1 MKNKTISNSSFRDPG
16 GFIFFREGQP
26 YRQINKMY
34 KEHYDHFINSGLF
47 EKLTKKNLI
56 IPHKEVEDKGV
67 KSEDCYKVIKP
78 EKIPFVSYPYEWSFG
93 QLKDAAL
100 ITLKIQKLAL
110 EYGMILKDSSAYNIQ
125 FSAGKPIFIDT
136 LSFKKYTEGA
146 PWAAYRQFCQHFLAP
161 LSLMSYR
168 DARLNQ
174 LFRVFLD
181 GPPLDLAASLLPF
194 SARLRPALL
203 AHLYLHGKSQA
214 RFGNKAIKKSAY
226 SIKRHSLLALVDNL
240 ESAIKKLKW
249 RMPETEWGKY
259 YSHTNYSTE
268 ALEFKK
274 QIITNFFN
282 KIKPR
287 MVWDI
292 GANTGLFSRLAAQQ
306 GIKTISFDIDCA
318 AVEKNY
324 QECLI
329 KSEKNIL
336 PLFLDLTNPSP
347 AIGWDNK
354 ERMSL
359 LERGPADTV
368 MALALIHHLAISNN
382 LPLGKI
388 AKFFSKASQSL
399 IIEFI
404 PKTDS
409 NVQKLLSSR
418 EDIFPDYTQENFES
432 EFKKY
437 FNIQTAVNIK
447 GSDRVL
453 CLMIRRP

>member
-1 MKNKTISNSSFRDPG
+1 
-16 GFIFFREGQP
+16 
-26 YRQINKMY
+26 
-34 KEHYDHFINSGLF
+34 
-47 EKLTKKNLI
+47 
-56 IPHKEVEDKGV
+56 
-67 KSEDCYKVIKP
+67 
-78 EKIPFVSYPYEWSFG
+78 
-93 QLKDAAL
+93 
-100 ITLKIQKLAL
+100 
-110 EYGMILKDSSAYNIQ
+110 
-125 FSAGKPIFIDT
+125 
-136 LSFKKYTEGA
+136 
-146 PWAAYRQFCQHFLAP
+146 
-161 LSLMSYR
+161 
-168 DARLNQ
+168 
-174 LFRVFLD
+174 
-181 GPPLDLAASLLPF
+181 
-194 SARLRPALL
+194 
-203 AHLYLHGKSQA
+203 
-214 RFGNKAIKKSAY
+214 
-226 SIKRHSLLALVDNL
+226 
-240 ESAIKKLKW
+240 
-249 RMPETEWGKY
+249 MPETEWGKY